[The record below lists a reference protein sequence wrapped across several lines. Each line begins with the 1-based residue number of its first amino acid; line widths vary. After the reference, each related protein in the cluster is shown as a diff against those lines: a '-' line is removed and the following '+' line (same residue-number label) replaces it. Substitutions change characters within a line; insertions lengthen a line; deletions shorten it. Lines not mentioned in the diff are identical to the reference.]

1 MTDARVRPERPED
14 VDRIRQI
21 NDEAFGETSESAI
34 VDGTRGTDR
43 WIEGGSLVVEAPDGA
58 LVGHVLLSEG
68 DLVGEDGSTR
78 RIWMVGPVAVVPQHQ
93 REGVGGDLMRAAID
107 LATERGEPILCLLGH
122 ASYYPR
128 FGFEPARPIGIE
140 APQPWRDANWM
151 ALRLPAWDPSVR
163 GLARFPPAFPD
174 SQSRPGFPRRL
185 AEGGAAGSAMMLPMG
200 HDALPP
206 DLALETIAVHAGAE
220 PDELTGAVSPPIYQ
234 TSTYRQAG
242 IGRPIDGYDYA
253 RTKNPTRDRL
263 ERAVA
268 ALEGGGEG
276 IAFASGSA
284 ATAAIADLAGADEE
298 IVAGD
303 DLYGGTYRYLERVRR
318 PIGVATRY
326 ANLAGDPDA
335 LWEAL
340 SDRTR
345 LVWFETP
352 TNPLLKVIDIAAAAR
367 VVRDRFPDGPRPKIV
382 VDNTFASPA
391 LQRPLDLGADIVFH
405 SATKYLAGHSDTI
418 LGVAVTRDPEI
429 AERLHFLQNAMG
441 GVPGPFDC
449 FLALRGLR
457 TLHLRVERHASNAA
471 AVAHFLAERDDVE
484 WVSYP
489 GLVDGP
495 RAHPQGALAARQ
507 MRAGGGMVSFV
518 PAPGTTARDGANRS
532 PRRARER
539 AVAIC
544 EATRLFTLAESLG
557 GVESLIEL
565 PAEMTHAS
573 VAGSPLEVPEALIRL
588 SVGIEG
594 VDDLIADLA
603 QALDRA

>member
-1 MTDARVRPERPED
+1 MMRPMAD
-14 VDRIRQI
+14 
-21 NDEAFGETSESAI
+21 DE
-34 VDGTRGTDR
+34 
-43 WIEGGSLVVEAPDGA
+43 
-58 LVGHVLLSEG
+58 
-68 DLVGEDGSTR
+68 
-78 RIWMVGPVAVVPQHQ
+78 
-93 REGVGGDLMRAAID
+93 
-107 LATERGEPILCLLGH
+107 
-122 ASYYPR
+122 
-128 FGFEPARPIGIE
+128 
-140 APQPWRDANWM
+140 
-151 ALRLPAWDPSVR
+151 
-163 GLARFPPAFPD
+163 
-174 SQSRPGFPRRL
+174 
-185 AEGGAAGSAMMLPMG
+185 
-200 HDALPP
+200 LPP
-206 DLALETIAVHAGAE
+206 DLAFDTLAVHAGAE

-318 PIGVATRY
+318 PSGVATRY

-345 LVWFETP
+345 LVWLETP
-352 TNPLLKVIDIAAAAR
+352 TNPLLKIIDIAAVAAT
-367 VVRDRFPDGPRPKIV
+367 VRDRFPDSPRPKVV

-418 LGVAVTRDPEI
+418 LGVAVTRDPDV
-429 AERLHFLQNAMG
+429 AERLRFLQNAMG
-441 GVPGPFDC
+441 AVPGPFDC

-457 TLHLRVERHASNAA
+457 TLHLRIERHASNAA
-471 AVAHFLAERDDVE
+471 AVARFLAGRKDVE

-495 RAHPQGALAARQ
+495 RAHPQAALAGRQ
-507 MRAGGGMVSFV
+507 MRSGGGMVSFV
-518 PAPGTTARDGANRS
+518 AAAGASGGPPGGSGGRHGEKSAAG
-532 PRRARER
+532 ER
-539 AVAIC
+539 AIAIC

-557 GVESLIEL
+557 GVESLIEM
-565 PAEMTHAS
+565 PAVMTHAS

-588 SVGIEG
+588 SVGIEAA
-594 VDDLIADLA
+594 DDLIADLA